1 MKKYTDTELL
11 ETLLPILNYSIITRV
26 DAVSVLDTV
35 DFRILES
42 NDFVSKSFVVALQNR
57 INELANK
64 TKVEVTNIAV
74 DKAEDMC
81 EDVVCEDTECVG
93 EDVMRCEITK
103 STSTKK
109 QACRVNKCKDFE
121 FNPGEIK

>member
-109 QACRVNKCKDFE
+109 QACRVNKCKYFE